1 MRFVPVDTSRV
12 ELVYVES
19 VAKMARDN
27 KTGISAQKLHADGR
41 PVWAVRCLARE
52 VGSTVPENA
61 KPELIEVA
69 VPNPR
74 DLGDVLDAFQPISFD
89 NLRVF
94 PWAMG
99 QDGGGVNQGLAYSA
113 DGCKTGKSS
122 KNGAAPKG
130 TPEPAVNA

>member
-12 ELVYVES
+12 ELIYVES
-19 VAKMARDN
+19 VPKMARDQ
-27 KTGISAQKLHADGR
+27 KTGISAQKIHNDGR

-74 DLGDVLDAFQPISFD
+74 ALAEVLDPFQPISFD
-89 NLRVF
+89 NLRTF
-94 PWAMG
+94 AWAMG
-99 QDGGGVNQGLAYSA
+99 QDGGGVNQGLAWSA
-113 DGCKTGKSS
+113 DGCKTIKAKTNGIKPEPVAT
-122 KNGAAPKG
+122 GAA
-130 TPEPAVNA
+130 A

>member
-1 MRFVPVDTSRV
+1 MKFVPVDTSRV
-12 ELVYVES
+12 EMTFIES
-19 VAKMARDN
+19 VPKMARDQ

-52 VGSTVPENA
+52 VGATVPENA
-61 KPELIEVA
+61 KPELIEVG

-74 DLGDVLDAFQPISFD
+74 DLGDVLDAFAPIAFD

-99 QDGGGVNQGLAYSA
+99 QDGGGVNSGLAYSA
-113 DGCKTGKSS
+113 DGCRTGKPST
-122 KNGAAPKG
+122 NGAKPK
-130 TPEPAVNA
+130 PAEQAAAV

>member
-19 VAKMARDN
+19 VPKMQRDQ

-52 VGSTVPENA
+52 VGATVPENA

-74 DLGDVLDAFQPISFD
+74 DLGEVLDAFVPISFD

-113 DGCKTGKSS
+113 DGCKTAKAKTNGTKPEPVTT
-122 KNGAAPKG
+122 GAA
-130 TPEPAVNA
+130 A

>member
-1 MRFVPVDTSRV
+1 MKFVPVDHSRL

-19 VAKMARDN
+19 VPKMVRKD
-27 KTGISAQKLHADGR
+27 GVSVQKMHADNR

-52 VGSTVPENA
+52 VGTNIPDNA

-69 VPNPR
+69 VPNMR
-74 DLGDVLDAFQPISFD
+74 DLADVLDAFQPITFD

-113 DGCKTGKSS
+113 DGCKTGKPSANVC
-122 KNGAAPKG
+122 KPKADATAA
-130 TPEPAVNA
+130 A